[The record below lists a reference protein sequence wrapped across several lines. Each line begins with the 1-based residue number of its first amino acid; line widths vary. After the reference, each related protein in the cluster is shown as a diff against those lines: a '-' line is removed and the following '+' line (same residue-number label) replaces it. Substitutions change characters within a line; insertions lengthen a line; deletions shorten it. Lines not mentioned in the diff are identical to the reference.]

1 MKNNKIF
8 RKFGSLVL
16 YIASGTMF
24 FLNWFHIQL
33 TNDSLQDISFLI
45 NSLSGLG
52 ITLHSRF
59 SLLNVR
65 AFLEAIKRLRGIVP
79 LEENILQGRI
89 DLISTII
96 LIIFIL
102 LCCALLAA
110 IVGVFRG
117 KRIWG
122 IGMPLITVGTVIAS
136 LIATNDVKTIL
147 RELFDSTDTLKLTIF
162 PFLAVIL
169 AMAGFIVAPNST
181 GKKSRSAGALIGVGG
196 VYAGSEFVMS
206 DGETLILGRDP
217 ATCNIVLNDENISR
231 QHCAVRYS
239 AKEGK
244 YFVTDLSKNGTFSE
258 GGIRL
263 QPQMETALMK
273 GERIFLGNKKDIFRV
288 K

>member
-16 YIASGTMF
+16 YIASGAMF

-45 NSLSGLG
+45 NSLGELG
-52 ITLHSRF
+52 ITLRNRF

-65 AFLEAIKRLRGIVP
+65 TFLEAIKKIG
-79 LEENILQGRI
+79 ENVLPQGRI
-89 DLISTII
+89 DFIGTII

-110 IVGVFRG
+110 IVGVFRR

-136 LIATNDVKTIL
+136 FIAANDVGTAI
-147 RELFDSTDTLKLTIF
+147 RELFDPMDTLELTIF

-169 AMAGFIVAPNST
+169 AMAGFIVAPNSA
-181 GKKSRSAGALIGVGG
+181 GKKSRSEGALIGVGG
-196 VYAGSEFVMS
+196 VYAGSEFSMS

-217 ATCNIVLNDENISR
+217 AACNIVLNDENISR

-239 AKEGK
+239 AKEDK

-258 GGIRL
+258 GGLRL

-273 GERIFLGNKKDIFRV
+273 GERIFLGDKKDIFRV